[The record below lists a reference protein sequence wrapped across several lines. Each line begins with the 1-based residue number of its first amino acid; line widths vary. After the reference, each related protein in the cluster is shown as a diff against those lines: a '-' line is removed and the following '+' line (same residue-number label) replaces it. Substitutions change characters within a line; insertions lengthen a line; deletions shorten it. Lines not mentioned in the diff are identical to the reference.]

1 MRKHLLSATAFSL
14 LLAGPAWA
22 GNATA
27 PSNSESITGTSVA
40 QAQKS
45 APQGAMM
52 DEQQLEKYL
61 NQQGF
66 TSVQMIKLMGDTYEA
81 RAFKNGQNLA
91 IEVDARTGK
100 ILAQDPAPR
109 D

>member
-14 LLAGPAWA
+14 LLGGPTWA
-22 GNATA
+22 GSTVA
-27 PSNSESITGTSVA
+27 PSNSQSQAGTSVA
-40 QAQKS
+40 QDQTS
-45 APQGAMM
+45 RPQGAMM
-52 DEQQLEKYL
+52 DAQQMEKYL

-66 TSVQMIKLMGDTYEA
+66 TSIRRLQLVGDTYEA
-81 RAFKNGQNLA
+81 RAFKNGINEA

-100 ILAQDPAPR
+100 ILAEDPAPR